1 MKILNLYAGIGGNR
15 KLWGGE
21 VEVTAV
27 ELRPEIAA
35 IYRDFYPNDK
45 VIVGDAHQYLLD
57 HYQEF
62 NFIWTSP
69 PCQTHSKLRGLTCV
83 ARDQVKPAYF
93 DLKLWQEIIFLKN
106 YCKVPFVVENVIP
119 YYKPLIAPDFKIQ
132 RHLFWSNRFILS
144 TNFDKDNIDRGTTS
158 VWEQN
163 LGFDLSRYKFSR
175 KNGLRKEQVLKNCV
189 QPELGLY
196 VFQQIMKGQQY
207 NV

>member
-83 ARDQVKPAYF
+83 ACGQVKPAYF

-196 VFQQIMKGQQY
+196 VFQQIFKRS
-207 NV
+207 

>member
-1 MKILNLYAGIGGNR
+1 MGG
-15 KLWGGE
+15 

-83 ARDQVKPAYF
+83 AHGQVKPAYF

-207 NV
+207 NA

>member
-1 MKILNLYAGIGGNR
+1 MKVLNLYAGIGGNR
-15 KLWGGE
+15 KLWGNNHDI
-21 VEVTAV
+21 TAV

-83 ARDQVKPAYF
+83 ARGQVKPAYF

-144 TNFDKDNIDRGTTS
+144 TNFDKDNIDCGTIS

-196 VFQQIMKGQQY
+196 VFNQ
-207 NV
+207 VTRS

>member
-1 MKILNLYAGIGGNR
+1 MG
-15 KLWGGE
+15 GGE

-83 ARDQVKPAYF
+83 ACGQVKPAYF

-175 KNGLRKEQVLKNCV
+175 KNGLCKEQVLKNCV

-196 VFQQIMKGQQY
+196 VFQQIFKRS
-207 NV
+207 